1 MARFDPTRSRYP
13 FPSYPRG
20 WFAVAFSHEV
30 GEGDVLTR
38 QAFGE
43 ELVLFRDGE
52 GKVAVL
58 HPHCPHMGA
67 HLGRGGCVEDGAI
80 RCPFH
85 GMRFDGTGACVS
97 IPGEV
102 KIPPAMK
109 TPAWEAREVD
119 GAVLVWHDPAGAP
132 PSFEPPAYFELR
144 GSEGWTEMQ
153 WHTWEEL
160 KAHPQETS
168 ENSVDLAHF
177 SIVHGY
183 SGVEIVDPLEI
194 DGDTLRISYKMTRGL
209 DNVGMSGQTVESI
222 FRVRVHGLGYS
233 VVEVDTP
240 TFDTSFRT
248 YVLSTPLDE
257 GRVILRGGGTM
268 KALPDPNMTEM
279 VGKMFFEGFVADVEQ
294 DFQIWENKAYFDRPV
309 LAANDGPIGAYR
321 KWCRRFY
328 DYPEQAEA
336 AE

>member
-144 GSEGWTEMQ
+144 GSEGWTEM
-153 WHTWEEL
+153 
-160 KAHPQETS
+160 
-168 ENSVDLAHF
+168 
-177 SIVHGY
+177 
-183 SGVEIVDPLEI
+183 
-194 DGDTLRISYKMTRGL
+194 
-209 DNVGMSGQTVESI
+209 
-222 FRVRVHGLGYS
+222 
-233 VVEVDTP
+233 
-240 TFDTSFRT
+240 
-248 YVLSTPLDE
+248 
-257 GRVILRGGGTM
+257 
-268 KALPDPNMTEM
+268 
-279 VGKMFFEGFVADVEQ
+279 
-294 DFQIWENKAYFDRPV
+294 
-309 LAANDGPIGAYR
+309 
-321 KWCRRFY
+321 
-328 DYPEQAEA
+328 
-336 AE
+336 